1 MLYFIHFYAAVM
13 DFGYRLS
20 SFRCVILEEN
30 VMKKVLFVVASMLL
44 STAAYADTVNIISLA
59 DFITPSNPGASST
72 ISYAFTPSAP
82 ISFKVA
88 GKTCTWVSSSSP
100 YGSGGGAGC
109 NYNITVNSAGAL
121 TNATSNENGCTGS
134 GQPMIAAC
142 K

>member
-1 MLYFIHFYAAVM
+1 
-13 DFGYRLS
+13 
-20 SFRCVILEEN
+20 
-30 VMKKVLFVVASMLL
+30 MKRTLFVVAPLFLPS
-44 STAAYADTVNIISLA
+44 AVYADTVNIISQA
-59 DFITPSNPGASST
+59 DFITPSNPNASST

-88 GKTCTWVSSSSP
+88 GKTCNWVSSSSP

-109 NYNITVNSAGAL
+109 NYSITVTSAGDL
-121 TNATSNENGCTGS
+121 SNATSNGNGCTAA

>member
-1 MLYFIHFYAAVM
+1 MK
-13 DFGYRLS
+13 R
-20 SFRCVILEEN
+20 ILL
-30 VMKKVLFVVASMLL
+30 VTASMIL

-72 ISYAFTPSAP
+72 ISYAFTPSTP

-109 NYNITVNSAGAL
+109 NYSITVNSSGAL
-121 TNATSNENGCTGS
+121 VNATSNGNGCTAA

>member
-1 MLYFIHFYAAVM
+1 
-13 DFGYRLS
+13 
-20 SFRCVILEEN
+20 
-30 VMKKVLFVVASMLL
+30 MKKIFFVAASMLL
-44 STAAYADTVNIISLA
+44 SSAVYADTVNIISQA

-82 ISFKVA
+82 ISFKVT

-109 NYNITVNSAGAL
+109 NYSITVNPSGDL
-121 TNATSNENGCTGS
+121 SNATSNGNGCTAS
-134 GQPMIAAC
+134 GQPMISAC